1 MHRDLKEVGRSHE
14 TIREQCSIPGRGN
27 GSAQALKWVSAWSAG
42 GFCSSTEGGLRK
54 SSRGGQ
60 EGPEGHI
67 TWAQQDAG
75 CWLLTL
81 REMGSHW
88 RILNRGVKDLTY
100 FYQDHSGCSI
110 KTVWGERVAVGRPLR
125 KLSQ

>member
-1 MHRDLKEVGRSHE
+1 MGLTEVRFAQRLKGGGKKPRDYTGTVFHSRQRERRCTGPEVGECLECGRLMQEHGRRP
-14 TIREQCSIPGRGN
+14 REEQ
-27 GSAQALKWVSAWSAG
+27 Q
-42 GFCSSTEGGLRK
+42 
-54 SSRGGQ
+54 RGGQ

-67 TWAQQDAG
+67 TRAQQDAG

-100 FYQDHSGCSI
+100 FLSGSL
-110 KTVWGERVAVGRPLR
+110 WPFD
-125 KLSQ
+125 